1 MSVAELPPH
10 VAPPPV
16 DIVRPAVTT
25 QRWRLT
31 LEQAAYIGLF
41 VLALLT
47 HLWGLGDLALH
58 HDETLHAA
66 YSWRPYTSQ
75 GFMHD
80 PMLQGPFLY
89 YIVALM
95 YFLFGDSDTSARLSV

>member
-1 MSVAELPPH
+1 MSVAELPPR
-10 VAPPPV
+10 VAQPPAAISPPT
-16 DIVRPAVTT
+16 DRPARFT
-25 QRWRLT
+25 LT

-47 HLWGLGDLALH
+47 HLWGLGDRALH

-66 YSWRPYTSQ
+66 YSWRLYTGQ

-80 PMLQGPFLY
+80 PLLHGPFLY
-89 YIVALM
+89 HIVVLM
-95 YFLFGDSDTSARLSV
+95 YFLF